1 MVLENEAK
9 GFLKGFLKD
18 YQQTKRKDKSYSFV
32 LELLLR
38 MRQFSVSQVNS
49 HLMQDHWSLCKERLT
64 GLLELAKA
72 TKVDLT
78 PENITLLQHMLDIA
92 LDAQDDCPVNPC

>member
-9 GFLKGFLKD
+9 GFLKGFLND

-38 MRQFSVSQVNS
+38 MRQFSVSQMNS
-49 HLMQDHWSLCKERLT
+49 PLM
-64 GLLELAKA
+64 
-72 TKVDLT
+72 
-78 PENITLLQHMLDIA
+78 
-92 LDAQDDCPVNPC
+92 